1 VKDRQPWSV
10 RGVAREARAKAARA
24 AHRRHMTIGEW
35 LTETVICA
43 ADRDLGEA
51 ETQTTQANL
60 PATTDRSPE
69 LAGAL
74 GALVQHLENGGN
86 EGALTTR
93 IDRTEAVLTG
103 RMEQIAAAMYGVMQT
118 VERNAAK
125 PVEIDHR
132 AQAIAEEQARIA
144 EQIAAIASAE
154 GRRQEQMGAIADA
167 LTMLATKVDT
177 PRPEPEPA
185 PLAPAEPEPLQV
197 EPVQVEPVQAAQAQ
211 PVPMQSAP
219 MAQPAT
225 ANSAVVQQQPVV
237 QPEPAP
243 DVVMPAAQPASA
255 PQQIGGTVKPRQM
268 QTTPRHTDPRAE
280 EVAAQI
286 RQSAMQPPSMPD
298 NEDDEPRRRGLLGRL
313 FNRD

>member
-1 VKDRQPWSV
+1 M

-35 LTETVICA
+35 LTETVIRA
-43 ADRDLGEA
+43 ADRDLGEGEP
-51 ETQTTQANL
+51 ETNQANL
-60 PATTDRSPE
+60 PATTDRTPE

-74 GALVQHLENGGN
+74 GALVQHLEKGSN
-86 EGALTTR
+86 EGALATR

-103 RMEQIAAAMYGVMQT
+103 RMEQITAAMYGVMQT

-132 AQAIAEEQARIA
+132 GQAIAEEQARIA
-144 EQIAAIASAE
+144 EQMAAMASAE

-185 PLAPAEPEPLQV
+185 PVAPAKP
-197 EPVQVEPVQAAQAQ
+197 EPVQAAPIQAT
-211 PVPMQSAP
+211 PVQSVP
-219 MAQPAT
+219 EQPAPIVNPEAFNT
-225 ANSAVVQQQPVV
+225 VSPQQPAA
-237 QPEPAP
+237 QPEPASEFSTP
-243 DVVMPAAQPASA
+243 PAQV
-255 PQQIGGTVKPRQM
+255 GGTVKPRQM

-286 RQSAMQPPSMPD
+286 RQSALQPPSMPED
-298 NEDDEPRRRGLLGRL
+298 DDEPRRRGLLGRL